1 MPIPV
6 LPDEFKN
13 FIMEGIDY
21 SMKNNWILAALSV
34 AASSAVSAVIAYKK
48 GYKDGNFKKISDE
61 NMYVDDEDI
70 DEDYNLCSDAD
81 DNFSV

>member
-6 LPDEFKN
+6 LPDEFKYL
-13 FIMEGIDY
+13 IMEGMEY
-21 SMKNNWILAALSV
+21 SMKNKWILAALSA
-34 AASSAVSAVIAYKK
+34 AASAAVSAVIAYKK
-48 GYKDGNFKKISDE
+48 GYKDGNFKKICDE

>member
-6 LPDEFKN
+6 LPDEFKYL
-13 FIMEGIDY
+13 IMEEIDY
-21 SMKNNWILAALSV
+21 SMKNKWILAALSV

-61 NMYVDDEDI
+61 NMYVDDEDA
-70 DEDYNLCSDAD
+70 DKEYNLCSDSD
-81 DNFSV
+81 DKFSV

>member
-1 MPIPV
+1 MIIMPVPV

-34 AASSAVSAVIAYKK
+34 TASSAVSAVIAYKK
-48 GYKDGNFKKISDE
+48 GYENGNKKKNDDE
-61 NMYVDDEDI
+61 KMYVNNDSDDD
-70 DEDYNLCSDAD
+70 
-81 DNFSV
+81 

>member
-1 MPIPV
+1 MPVPV

-48 GYKDGNFKKISDE
+48 GYKDGNFKKICDE
-61 NMYVDDEDI
+61 NMYVDDEI
-70 DEDYNLCSDAD
+70 DEDNNLCSNSGDE
-81 DNFSV
+81 FSV